1 MNFSDFIKDN
11 GKRISREHYLRLVQV
26 SRADGQLNKEE
37 LELLHQEGRKF
48 GLTDTEIDKI
58 IEQETNHNY
67 DPPYSL
73 RDKFE
78 HLYNIGEMVLA
89 DEVVTDNERR
99 LIKKFAIEA
108 GFSDKT
114 IAALIELL
122 ITGINNGEDEETL
135 FEKFR
140 DNILFKD

>member
-11 GKRISREHYLRLVQV
+11 GKRISKQHYLHLVQV
-26 SRADGQLNKEE
+26 SRADGKINKEE
-37 LELLHQEGRKF
+37 FELLHKEGRKF
-48 GLTDTEIDKI
+48 GLTDPEIDKI
-58 IEQETNHNY
+58 IEQEASHHY

-78 HLYNIGEMVLA
+78 HLYNIGQMVLA
-89 DEVVTDNERR
+89 DEVMTDAERR

-108 GFSDKT
+108 GFTDKT

-122 ITGINNGEDEETL
+122 ITGINNGQDEETL
-135 FEKFR
+135 FERFR
-140 DNILFKD
+140 DEILFKD

>member
-48 GLTDTEIDKI
+48 GLTDPEIDKI
-58 IEQETNHNY
+58 IEQEANHHY